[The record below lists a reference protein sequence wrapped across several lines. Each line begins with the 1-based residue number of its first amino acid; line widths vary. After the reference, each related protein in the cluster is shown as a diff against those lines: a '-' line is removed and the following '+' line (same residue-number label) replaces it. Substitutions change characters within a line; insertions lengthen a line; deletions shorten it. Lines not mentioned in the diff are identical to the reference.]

1 MKLFTKINRLLMQML
16 IACMN
21 VVNADQQYSQQ
32 MSEDTGSLLQSI
44 LFILKLTLNYE
55 I

>member
-1 MKLFTKINRLLMQML
+1 MQML

-32 MSEDTGSLLQSI
+32 MSEDTLLQNI
-44 LFILKLTLNYE
+44 CFTLKLTLNDE